1 MGMINYN
8 CCEDRKLLNMMRD
21 EINELSDSIIRLD
34 VEIIELKQ
42 CLGLKVKE
50 DLLKKCAEEQ
60 IEAGLQSVREKFPG
74 IHISLDKNS
83 IKITNYKD
91 E

>member
-1 MGMINYN
+1 MINYN

-50 DLLKKCAEEQ
+50 DLLKKCAE
-60 IEAGLQSVREKFPG
+60 
-74 IHISLDKNS
+74 
-83 IKITNYKD
+83 
-91 E
+91 